1 MRAPWIPVSGNLF
14 KLRFASFIVFFSFF
28 KIMIKNRFD
37 RLLKLEFVSQ
47 DRLANDTNVSKE
59 KLVLLMPKFVLE
71 KINYLEMSS
80 NSRIK

>member
-1 MRAPWIPVSGNLF
+1 
-14 KLRFASFIVFFSFF
+14 
-28 KIMIKNRFD
+28 MIKNRFD